1 MPVTDVSIN
10 DIAAIYRDQTLCRV
24 AVNRNNKGAFSVSKS
39 AVGTD
44 IAPVND
50 NDLFP
55 IPLQALLKIQGVT
68 NVLLLVLG
76 SENKTPVFSLA
87 TIDPV
92 LANSKVELYNGDGNS
107 VYTRAC
113 VIPKDKVEAWVS
125 RVKEAMTQYAPL

>member
-1 MPVTDVSIN
+1 M
-10 DIAAIYRDQTLCRV
+10 
-24 AVNRNNKGAFSVSKS
+24 
-39 AVGTD
+39 
-44 IAPVND
+44 
-50 NDLFP
+50 
-55 IPLQALLKIQGVT
+55 QALLKIQGVT